1 MSHSI
6 PADNIF
12 ERVKDAI
19 LCPQPEQKIEL
30 LRAIK
35 SSLADLSEVPQAS
48 AEILTIA
55 LPGLP
60 PELELVHPAQVPR
73 RKLHSVEGRI
83 ALIHAVCHIEYNAI
97 NLALDAI
104 YRFQTMPLS
113 YYMDWMQV
121 AAEEASHFQM
131 LSNRLQQLGSY
142 YGAHSAHNGLW
153 EMAVKTGH
161 SVLHRMALVPRVL
174 EARGLDVTPGMI
186 ERLTSVG
193 DHETVALL
201 EIILAEEVGHVEIGT
216 RWYKHACAEAGV
228 ESQTTF
234 IGLLKQYDVHTGKGP
249 LHVTA
254 RKQAGFSQ
262 MELDALN

>member
-35 SSLADLSEVPQAS
+35 SSWADLSEVPQAS

-104 YRFQTMPLS
+104 YRFQTMPLA

-131 LSNRLQQLGSY
+131 LR
-142 YGAHSAHNGLW
+142 
-153 EMAVKTGH
+153 
-161 SVLHRMALVPRVL
+161 
-174 EARGLDVTPGMI
+174 
-186 ERLTSVG
+186 
-193 DHETVALL
+193 
-201 EIILAEEVGHVEIGT
+201 II
-216 RWYKHACAEAGV
+216 
-228 ESQTTF
+228 
-234 IGLLKQYDVHTGKGP
+234 
-249 LHVTA
+249 
-254 RKQAGFSQ
+254 
-262 MELDALN
+262 

>member
-1 MSHSI
+1 M
-6 PADNIF
+6 DDIF
-12 ERVKDAI
+12 ARVKDAI
-19 LCPQPEQKIEL
+19 ICPQPTQKIVL
-30 LRAIK
+30 LGAIEDR
-35 SSLADLSEVPQAS
+35 LMNLSEAPNAS
-48 AEILTIA
+48 AEILPID

-104 YRFQTMPLS
+104 YRFQTMPLG
-113 YYMDWMQV
+113 YYRDWLRV
-121 AAEEASHFQM
+121 AIEEASHFEI
-131 LSNRLQQLGSY
+131 LSHRLQQLGSY

-186 ERLTSVG
+186 LSLIHISEP
-193 DHETVALL
+193 
-201 EIILAEEVGHVEIGT
+201 T
-216 RWYKHACAEAGV
+216 RPY
-228 ESQTTF
+228 
-234 IGLLKQYDVHTGKGP
+234 
-249 LHVTA
+249 
-254 RKQAGFSQ
+254 
-262 MELDALN
+262 

>member
-1 MSHSI
+1 M
-6 PADNIF
+6 DDIF
-12 ERVKDAI
+12 ARVKDAI
-19 LCPQPEQKIEL
+19 ICPQPTQKIVL
-30 LRAIK
+30 LGAIEDR
-35 SSLADLSEVPQAS
+35 LMNLSEAPNAS
-48 AEILTIA
+48 AEILPID

-104 YRFQTMPLS
+104 YRFQTMPLG
-113 YYMDWMQV
+113 YYRDWLRV
-121 AAEEASHFQM
+121 AIEEASHFEM
-131 LSNRLQQLGSY
+131 LSHRLQQLGSY

-186 ERLTSVG
+186 QRLTAVG

-216 RWYKHACAEAGV
+216 RWYKYACEQAGV
-228 ESQTTF
+228 ESQATF
-234 IGLLKQYDVHTGKGP
+234 IALLKQYDVHTGKGP
-249 LHVTA
+249 LHVAA

-262 MELDALN
+262 IELEALNPL